1 MTSLQKRILWAVAAI
16 SFVFNSCALGFGLW
30 SDHDLEKRGISI
42 AAILAEGGR

>member
-1 MTSLQKRILWAVAAI
+1 MSSLQKRILWGMAVL

-42 AAILAEGGR
+42 AILAEGGR